1 MMSDYFVDAQTSSAD
16 AVNWKTTVIIA
27 SNQLNFYKHGMK
39 KKELSKRRFQL
50 HWGGGW
56 ITEEARSVTPYHE
69 PSIQLL
75 SFDSGTKSLRFC
87 YYHDGMFQGGPLILN
102 ESHLASLRREI
113 RKNKTIHSLMR
124 KLV

>member
-1 MMSDYFVDAQTSSAD
+1 MTSLRKVCSSLIASAET
-16 AVNWKTTVIIA
+16 AASVIIA
-27 SNQLNFYKHGMK
+27 SNRPNFYKKAMK
-39 KKELSKRRFQL
+39 TKEPRRRRFKL

-56 ITEEARSVTPYHE
+56 ITEEARSITQYHE

-75 SFDSGTKSLRFC
+75 SFDSGAKSLRFC

-102 ESHLASLRREI
+102 DSHLASLRREI

>member
-1 MMSDYFVDAQTSSAD
+1 
-16 AVNWKTTVIIA
+16 
-27 SNQLNFYKHGMK
+27 MK
-39 KKELSKRRFQL
+39 KKVFGRRRFKL

-56 ITEEARSVTPYHE
+56 ITEEARSKTQYHE

-75 SFDSGTKSLRFC
+75 SFDSGERSLRFC
-87 YYHDGMFQGGPLILN
+87 YYHDGMFQGGPLILS

-113 RKNKTIHSLMR
+113 RKHKTLHGLLK